1 MSFSK
6 KTHQNNTVCK
16 ILGFFHQ
23 KWQSYKAFLIYR
35 YILLHPPTDC
45 FPAEDYPSLSSP
57 FTYALLLSHLTC
69 KEHLFV
75 TLLVLFIS
83 LFSFFLFLFICFM
96 PVSLLFFL
104 LPHYGLFSNVS
115 FLLFISLGKFSFHL
129 SLICFIDL

>member
-1 MSFSK
+1 MKIFTCGVSFL
-6 KTHQNNTVCK
+6 TCNFIYIYIYK
-16 ILGFFHQ
+16 IYIIFIAVSTPSRFH
-23 KWQSYKAFLIYR
+23 SHYR

-57 FTYALLLSHLTC
+57 FTYALLLSYLTC
-69 KEHLFV
+69 KEHLFG

-104 LPHYGLFSNVS
+104 LPHYGFVFQCL
-115 FLLFISLGKFSFHL
+115 ISLFHFL
-129 SLICFIDL
+129 R

>member
-1 MSFSK
+1 MELLPTGSPIYSHAIFIVVFTPSRFRS
-6 KTHQNNTVCK
+6 H
-16 ILGFFHQ
+16 
-23 KWQSYKAFLIYR
+23 YR

-57 FTYALLLSHLTC
+57 FTYALLLSYLKC

-75 TLLVLFIS
+75 TLLALFIS

-96 PVSLLFFL
+96 PVSLVFFL

-129 SLICFIDL
+129 SLIFFIDL